1 MNITPIVGF
10 LIVSSYFLALMM
22 SPNLYA
28 TIDSRDLNMVFI
40 VTFGFILIAYP
51 LSQLIT
57 LLVSLTHILLN
68 PPFILRYWQERYEAA
83 PDSKKTFHLS
93 NDDYKV
99 LEDIALSS
107 TILKNIKY
115 IFIVVCVADIVYNVN
130 MPINSHVPI
139 SLIGIFI
146 FLLCHTIQL
155 RLDGILSFSHKAEFH
170 SKLDREEE

>member
-10 LIVSSYFLALMM
+10 LIVSSYLITLMM
-22 SPNLYA
+22 DPNLYA

-40 VTFGFILIAYP
+40 VTFGFVLIAYP

-57 LLVSLTHILLN
+57 LLVSLTHIFYN

-83 PDSKKTFHLS
+83 PDSTPTFQLS
-93 NDDYKV
+93 IDDLKV
-99 LEDIALSS
+99 IEDIALSS
-107 TILKNIKY
+107 SILRNIKY
-115 IFIVVCVADIVYNVN
+115 IFILVCLAVIALNVN
-130 MPINSHVPI
+130 KPINSRVPV

-155 RLDGILSFSHKAEFH
+155 RFDGIISFSKKAEFH
-170 SKLDREEE
+170 STLDSK